1 MASKFKL
8 AVFDMDGTIIDGRL
22 IDALSTKFGL
32 YDQVKQ
38 IQSDTSI
45 LGYVKTQKIASL
57 LKGIDDKEIIFAL
70 ESIPIMNNYQK
81 TVSVLKEE
89 GYKIGIIT
97 DSYGIAA
104 KTMVNNYDL
113 DFFTA
118 NDLIVNNNGLV
129 TGEVNMP
136 LGWDKIN
143 CFCRNSV
150 CKRYHLETQANN
162 YGVDTKDT
170 VAIGDTR
177 GDLCMV
183 THAGIGIAF
192 MPKDNFIGRCKNII
206 NRPNLSDIFNFI
218 K

>member
-1 MASKFKL
+1 MISKSKL

-32 YDQVKQ
+32 YDQIKR
-38 IQSDTSI
+38 IQADPSI
-45 LGYVKTQKIASL
+45 FGFIKTQKIASL
-57 LKGIDDKEIIFAL
+57 LKGIDEKEIIFAL
-70 ESIPIMNNYQK
+70 ESIPIMNNFQN
-81 TVSVLKEE
+81 SASALKES

-97 DSYGIAA
+97 DSYSIAA
-104 KTMVNNYDL
+104 KTLANNYDL
-113 DFFTA
+113 DFYAA
-118 NDLIVNNNGLV
+118 NDLIVNSGLV
-129 TGEVNMP
+129 TGDVCMP

-143 CFCRNSV
+143 CFCKNSV
-150 CKRYHLETQANN
+150 CKRYHLETYANK
-162 YGVDTKDT
+162 YGVDAKDT

-192 MPKDNFIGRCKNII
+192 MPKDDYINKCKCII
-206 NRPNLSDIFNFI
+206 NRPDISEIFNFI

>member
-1 MASKFKL
+1 MISKSKL

-32 YDQVKQ
+32 YDQIKQ
-38 IQSDTSI
+38 IQADPSI
-45 LGYVKTQKIASL
+45 FGFVKTQKIASL
-57 LKGIDDKEIIFAL
+57 LKGIDEKEIIFAL
-70 ESIPIMNNYQK
+70 ESIPIMNNFQN
-81 TVSVLKEE
+81 SASALKES

-97 DSYGIAA
+97 DSYSIAA
-104 KTMVNNYDL
+104 KTLANNYDL
-113 DFFTA
+113 DFYAA
-118 NDLIVNNNGLV
+118 NDLIVSSGLV
-129 TGEVNMP
+129 TGEVCMP

-143 CFCRNSV
+143 CFCKNSV
-150 CKRYHLETQANN
+150 CKRYHLETYANK
-162 YGVDTKDT
+162 YGVDAKDT

-192 MPKDNFIGRCKNII
+192 MPKDDYINKCKYII
-206 NRPNLSDIFNFI
+206 NRPNISDIFNFI